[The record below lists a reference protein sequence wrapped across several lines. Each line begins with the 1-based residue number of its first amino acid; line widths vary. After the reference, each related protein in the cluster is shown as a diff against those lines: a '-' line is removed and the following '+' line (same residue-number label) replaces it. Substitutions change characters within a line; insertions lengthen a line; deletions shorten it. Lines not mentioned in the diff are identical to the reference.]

1 MENNEILNQLI
12 QILLPIL
19 ATFLTGVFTYIGN
32 KLKKAYE
39 EKVNNETVKV
49 VVENAVKF
57 VEQVYTDL
65 KGKEKLQL
73 ATEQVS
79 EILESKGIKLSAAE
93 INMLIES
100 AVYGLNEGW
109 FDKKENQE
117 LLKDLRL
124 LATDLKVKVA
134 EPEVVVEETP
144 IALEVGEQEEQNI
157 EDAIAVEA
165 AEITE

>member
-1 MENNEILNQLI
+1 MEQNEVLNQFI

-19 ATFLTGVFTYIGN
+19 ATFLTGLFTYIGN
-32 KLKKAYE
+32 RLKKVYE
-39 EKVNNETVKV
+39 EKVNNETAKA
-49 VVENAVKF
+49 VVEDAVKF

-65 KGKEKLQL
+65 NGKEKLQK

-79 EILESKGIKLSAAE
+79 EVLASKGVKISSAE

-117 LLKDLRL
+117 LMQDLKL
-124 LATDLKVKVA
+124 LATNLKA
-134 EPEVVVEETP
+134 QPELVVEEMP
-144 IALEVGEQEEQNI
+144 IVEEAHSE
-157 EDAIAVEA
+157 EDKP
-165 AEITE
+165 AE

>member
-1 MENNEILNQLI
+1 MEGNDFLNQLI

-19 ATFLTGVFTYIGN
+19 ATFLTGLFTYIGN
-32 KLKKAYE
+32 RLKKVYE
-39 EKVNNETVKV
+39 EKVNNETAKAV
-49 VVENAVKF
+49 VTDAVKF
-57 VEQVYTDL
+57 VEQVYSDL
-65 KGKEKLQL
+65 SGREKLEK

-79 EILESKGIKLSAAE
+79 EVLQSKGIKITPAE

-124 LATDLKVKVA
+124 LAQNVKQ
-134 EPEVVVEETP
+134 ESISTPEVILEEP
-144 IALEVGEQEEQNI
+144 IEEVK
-157 EDAIAVEA
+157 
-165 AEITE
+165 EI

>member
-1 MENNEILNQLI
+1 MEQNEVLNQFI

-19 ATFLTGVFTYIGN
+19 ATFLTGLFTYIGN
-32 KLKKAYE
+32 RLKKVYE
-39 EKVNNETVKV
+39 EKVNNETAKA
-49 VVENAVKF
+49 VVEDAVKF

-65 KGKEKLQL
+65 NGKEKLQK

-79 EILESKGIKLSAAE
+79 EVLASKGVKISSAE

-117 LLKDLRL
+117 LMQDLKL
-124 LATDLKVKVA
+124 LATNLKA
-134 EPEVVVEETP
+134 QPELVVEEMP
-144 IALEVGEQEEQNI
+144 IVEEAHGE
-157 EDAIAVEA
+157 EDKP
-165 AEITE
+165 AE

>member
-1 MENNEILNQLI
+1 MENNEILNQFI

-19 ATFLTGVFTYIGN
+19 ATFLTGLFTYIGN
-32 KLKKAYE
+32 RLKKVYE
-39 EKVNNETVKV
+39 EKVNNETAKA
-49 VVENAVKF
+49 VVEDAVKF

-65 KGKEKLQL
+65 NGKEKLQK

-79 EILESKGIKLSAAE
+79 EVLASKGIKISSAE

-117 LLKDLRL
+117 LMQDLKL
-124 LATDLKVKVA
+124 LATNLKA
-134 EPEVVVEETP
+134 QPELVVEEMP
-144 IALEVGEQEEQNI
+144 IVEEAHGE
-157 EDAIAVEA
+157 EDKP
-165 AEITE
+165 AE